1 MKTHTNTHTK
11 GTFKYT
17 QNTHKNA
24 KKIKIDK
31 HTKNRL
37 KNTQNIHQNKQKNTQ
52 ENTHLQE
59 TKKSH

>member
-1 MKTHTNTHTK
+1 MKTHTNRHITTL
-11 GTFKYT
+11 KYT

-37 KNTQNIHQNKQKNTQ
+37 KNTQNIHENKQK
-52 ENTHLQE
+52 THKKTHTHK
-59 TKKSH
+59 TKKSY